1 MDEQPEWYTKKDVV
15 EKQLA
20 RMREERDALKKQEL
34 DSREQQKLIE
44 EEASQRETDIL
55 QSASAAE
62 AAQVAETSALRERM
76 AQVKDQA
83 EDLMLDADEQELAYA
98 EECRHLRL
106 ERLTAEKGLR
116 EEAKKLKD
124 LAKQIEEVEVEQLEA
139 LKKQDVEL
147 QKRRQVLRQRRQQL
161 LEETEAKALEMKSE
175 LMKELEAVHEELKK
189 AKVEIHRGVQ
199 EEVLLRQQVLKS
211 VDDDIHQIDLAVNQG
226 LQEAKTRAR
235 DLQERSQQMIQEVQL
250 RDFALEVELRQRVS
264 TAVTVLDMAKTVKD
278 SVATQHSAHEH
289 RRRHTAK
296 AFGDVFPRSTHFDLV
311 GLQRAAKP
319 RLGP

>member
-1 MDEQPEWYTKKDVV
+1 M
-15 EKQLA
+15 
-20 RMREERDALKKQEL
+20 
-34 DSREQQKLIE
+34 
-44 EEASQRETDIL
+44 
-55 QSASAAE
+55 
-62 AAQVAETSALRERM
+62 
-76 AQVKDQA
+76 
-83 EDLMLDADEQELAYA
+83 
-98 EECRHLRL
+98 
-106 ERLTAEKGLR
+106 
-116 EEAKKLKD
+116 
-124 LAKQIEEVEVEQLEA
+124 
-139 LKKQDVEL
+139 
-147 QKRRQVLRQRRQQL
+147 
-161 LEETEAKALEMKSE
+161 
-175 LMKELEAVHEELKK
+175 
-189 AKVEIHRGVQ
+189 
-199 EEVLLRQQVLKS
+199 RQQVLKS